1 MKLEPESLSS
11 IQELRLKLRVRLP
24 RLDRPGAT
32 FGAPAGSWAW
42 ILALALLALGP
53 GCEKL
58 KTTFRKAPVQGVAQQ
73 AYPIGAYAYQLSL
86 VIHASP
92 SELIGYFAK
101 DLTWLEEG
109 ASTFKVEASRLRPHT
124 DMTEPGQSVDFSFRV
139 LGINF
144 PCRLVCL
151 QYRPEEEWWWM
162 MALSEDSWILLRF
175 RVKPIPEG
183 CQLHLDV
190 LGQPPQSLEKAIN
203 TYQLLE
209 AVAGRADLIM
219 TVIQAHFD
227 PKLDVAEA
235 TPHGLRG
242 ELTRTFLQGYDS
254 SIWVPAPPFQVIQW
268 IAEHPAQLDQLIPNL
283 KFQGKCQAQ
292 PQKLFSHPEAVSC
305 PSTYQVGSREIEAIV
320 LSKGRW
326 VEEKKRRFY
335 SHNFWIVVLDNLI
348 RVQLLVQQQGRGSE
362 IKIVFATE
370 LGGAASMQ
378 AMDLMLEV
386 SQVPQ
391 RSEQALLQLKTGL
404 EGGRL

>member
-1 MKLEPESLSS
+1 MEQKPG
-11 IQELRLKLRVRLP
+11 KACRVTIWIRSGILV
-24 RLDRPGAT
+24 LAIV
-32 FGAPAGSWAW
+32 
-42 ILALALLALGP
+42 ILAA
-53 GCEKL
+53 GCKKIRPIFHQGAAEGV
-58 KTTFRKAPVQGVAQQ
+58 VQK

-86 VIHASP
+86 VIYATP
-92 SELIGYFAK
+92 EELIAYFAK
-101 DLTWLEEG
+101 DLGWLEQG
-109 ASTFKVEASRLRPHT
+109 AGAFKVEASRLQPHT
-124 DMTEPGQSVDFSFRV
+124 DMTQKGQSVDFSFRV

-144 PCRLVCL
+144 PCRVVCL
-151 QYRPEEEWWWM
+151 QYRPNEEWWWM

-175 RVKPIPEG
+175 RVEPVPEG
-183 CQLHLDV
+183 TQLHLDV

-209 AVAGRADLIM
+209 AVAGRADLVM
-219 TVIQAHFD
+219 TTIQAHFD
-227 PKLDVAEA
+227 PKLDVAEVTA
-235 TPHGLRG
+235 HGLRG

-254 SIWVPAPPFQVIQW
+254 SIWVPAPPFQVIQF

-283 KFQGKCQAQ
+283 EFQGECQAQ

-305 PSTYQVGSREIEAIV
+305 PSTYRVGSREIEAIV

-370 LGGAASMQ
+370 LGGTASAQ

-391 RSEQALLQLKTGL
+391 RSEEALLQLKTGL
-404 EGGRL
+404 EGVRR